1 MMNQDSENNLPG
13 DDSDPKVSAEYRA
26 IATERTP
33 PGLDAEVLK
42 KAEAA
47 VGDSG
52 LRDFTAFW
60 FRPLAFVA
68 TLGLSLALLLELTQ
82 APDLQSVRSTEAE
95 FGRPES
101 KSIVEDP
108 APADIGATTDVRG
121 RVDLPTQSMRT
132 TEPSAAAPA
141 ISRGYDEAISPPAT
155 LISPPTDEHYSA
167 DFANSLEES
176 ARSTQERDRAR
187 ADALLELR
195 QFQADNV
202 TQAENVAGL
211 RTTANLVGVVARP
224 CTAEQLAVSA
234 TWWQC
239 ITDLE
244 EAGRH
249 AEAKVELDLF
259 NTAHPDF
266 EGPLVLPSQ

>member
-1 MMNQDSENNLPG
+1 MNQDSENNLPG

-42 KAEAA
+42 KADAA
-47 VGDSG
+47 VGNSG
-52 LRDFTAFW
+52 LRGFTAFW

-68 TLGLSLALLLELTQ
+68 TLGLSLALLLEVTQ
-82 APDLQSVRSTEAE
+82 PPDLQSVRSTEAE
-95 FGRPES
+95 IGRPES
-101 KSIVEDP
+101 ESIVEDP
-108 APADIGATTDVRG
+108 APADIGATTEVRG
-121 RVDLPTQSMRT
+121 RVDLPTQSKPT

-141 ISRGYDEAISPPAT
+141 ISRSHNEAISPPAT

-167 DFANSLEES
+167 DFAYSREES
-176 ARSTQERDRAR
+176 AKLTQERDRAR
-187 ADALLELR
+187 AGARLELR

-211 RTTANLVGVVARP
+211 RTTLNLVDLVARP
-224 CTAEQLAVSA
+224 CTKEQLAVPA

-244 EAGRH
+244 EAGRYE
-249 AEAKVELDLF
+249 EAKAELDLF
-259 NTAHPDF
+259 TTAHPDF
-266 EGPLVLPSQ
+266 EAPPVLPSQ

>member
-1 MMNQDSENNLPG
+1 MMNQDSVNNLPG
-13 DDSDPKVSAEYRA
+13 DESDPKVSAEYRA

-52 LRDFTAFW
+52 LRGFTAFW

-82 APDLQSVRSTEAE
+82 PPDLQFLESSDAE

-101 KSIVEDP
+101 ESIVEDP

-132 TEPSAAAPA
+132 TGPLAPAQA
-141 ISRGYDEAISPPAT
+141 ISRSHNEAISPPAT
-155 LISPPTDEHYSA
+155 LISPQTNESPSTDFS
-167 DFANSLEES
+167 NSLRES
-176 ARSTQERDRAR
+176 AKLMQEQDRAR
-187 ADALLELR
+187 ADDLQELR
-195 QFQADNV
+195 RIRELQSIKADNV
-202 TQAENVAGL
+202 SGL
-211 RTTANLVGVVARP
+211 RTTVNLVDVVARP
-224 CTAEQLAVSA
+224 CTKEQLAVPA

-244 EAGRH
+244 EAGRYE
-249 AEAKVELDLF
+249 EAKAELDLF
-259 NTAHPDF
+259 TTAHPDF
-266 EGPLVLPSQ
+266 ETPLVLPSQ